1 MVWQREKISYFYD
14 SESSLSMHCLK
25 TRKEYKA
32 KEKKIE
38 VILHFD
44 QFTPP
49 ELLKGD
55 KESREVNLV
64 HSKVYFY
71 YLGCAIRPLGK
82 DFIF

>member
-1 MVWQREKISYFYD
+1 MLTRVIYGLAEREKISFYFYD

-32 KEKKIE
+32 KEKKK
-38 VILHFD
+38 LKSYSTD

-55 KESREVNLV
+55 KEKAGRSIW
-64 HSKVYFY
+64 FT
-71 YLGCAIRPLGK
+71 LGFTFTI
-82 DFIF
+82 